1 MQLSCIGPVH
11 VMPCSTFA
19 GPQLDNRQ
27 QLLLLSTS
35 TSSLLSCKTGDVLA
49 TWCENKKPNGN
60 AGSCPRRTAAP
71 RRPPT
76 KVRRLP
82 ARLVLHVSS
91 DATVIYNRKPLGKA
105 SPLLTS
111 SQAVC
116 TLFRSLFRNAAN
128 DPQHGNS
135 FSFLFFLILY
145 LHSCCRDLSVFTSL
159 AGYCCGVLVDSVIT
173 LGWESG
179 KGWRGREESQT
190 KHESEGVSRSACER
204 SGGLWERASLEK
216 CPRGE
221 N

>member
-11 VMPCSTFA
+11 VMPCSTIA

-60 AGSCPRRTAAP
+60 AERGFTLLESCPRRTAAP

-91 DATVIYNRKPLGKA
+91 DATVIYDRKPLGKA

-116 TLFRSLFRNAAN
+116 TIHNTEILL
-128 DPQHGNS
+128 
-135 FSFLFFLILY
+135 LFF
-145 LHSCCRDLSVFTSL
+145 FNSL
-159 AGYCCGVLVDSVIT
+159 VA
-173 LGWESG
+173 
-179 KGWRGREESQT
+179 
-190 KHESEGVSRSACER
+190 
-204 SGGLWERASLEK
+204 
-216 CPRGE
+216 
-221 N
+221 